1 MNVILFFA
9 TENSD
14 PDRKPTLTAWKEAS
28 VDTMWM
34 KWPHKQN
41 KNMFIRKKNTY
52 WGKPHHFKNPN
63 CKSKIHKE
71 DDEQKKNK

>member
-1 MNVILFFA
+1 MLYEYFA

-14 PDRKPTLTAWKEAS
+14 PDRKQTVITLKEALPIQYGWS
-28 VDTMWM
+28 DTANQTTTCLSG
-34 KWPHKQN
+34 KE
-41 KNMFIRKKNTY
+41 NTY

-71 DDEQKKNK
+71 DDE